1 MTATGPTPAL
11 RPATAD
17 DSEACFRLFWASISD
32 LAARLGVPWQGTAEE
47 RWPAF
52 ADLYALLVEI
62 AAEWWVAEDDGSGE
76 LVGYARS
83 IERGADGGLF
93 ELSEF
98 FVHPGRQAAGVG
110 RALLERA
117 FPVGRGGVRAII
129 ATSDVRALARYHRA
143 ETSIQFPILGL
154 NGTPVGSDAA
164 EARRLEAEPIDEGAL
179 ASVVEV
185 ERSVLGHGR
194 GMGEL
199 RWLLEQREGWLYRRD
214 GAVAGFAFAGR
225 GGTGPIAT
233 TEPEHIVDVLRHV
246 ESRAVVL
253 GLDQLSFD
261 VPAPNVPAI
270 RYLLARGYRFDAFA
284 TYLMANRPF
293 GRFDRFIGFSP
304 PFIL

>member
-1 MTATGPTPAL
+1 MTATGPMPRF

-17 DSEACFRLFWASISD
+17 DSQACFRLFWSSITD
-32 LAARLGVPWQGTAEE
+32 LASRLGTPWEGTAEE

-52 ADLYALLVEI
+52 ADLYALLVDV
-62 AAEWWVAEDDGSGE
+62 AAEWWVAEDDGSA

-98 FVHPGRQAAGVG
+98 FVRPGRQATGVG
-110 RALLERA
+110 RELLERT
-117 FPVGRGGVRAII
+117 FPVGRGSVRAII
-129 ATSDVRALARYHRA
+129 ATTDVRAVARYHRA
-143 ETSIQFPILGL
+143 DTSIQFPILGM
-154 NGTPVGSDAA
+154 NGTPAADDTADAIA
-164 EARRLEAEPIDEGAL
+164 LEVEPIDEGAL
-179 ASVVEV
+179 SSVVET
-185 ERSVLGHGR
+185 ERSVLAHER
-194 GMGEL
+194 GMSEL
-199 RWLLEQREGWLYRRD
+199 RWLLERREGWLYRRD

-233 TEPEHIVDVLRHV
+233 AEPEHMADVLRHV
-246 ESRAVVL
+246 ESRAAVI
-253 GLDQLSFD
+253 GLDQLSFE
-261 VPAPNVPAI
+261 VPAPNVTAI
-270 RYLLARGYRFDAFA
+270 RYLLARGYRFDPFG